1 MTMDEANWQVKIYR
15 FIATKTG
22 LVKQLFFLGYVF
34 IVLFLLL
41 SSYLISTQSVL
52 EPIIYGIGKKFG
64 QLSLLILALIVT
76 PGILGRFRLEI
87 PVSRIITAYRRQ
99 LGITT
104 FLLAFSHASIVRI
117 LPKLLGII
125 PIFPLL
131 VFETLGQ
138 FALLILFF
146 MFLTSNNFSVKKLG
160 KNWKRLHRFV
170 YVVLWLLVL
179 HTGLQRISIWSVL
192 IFGFAAVE
200 IISSVYDYWMKQ
212 KSGALKAKNTG

>member
-1 MTMDEANWQVKIYR
+1 MEEANWQVELFR
-15 FIATKTG
+15 FIAGKTKII
-22 LVKQLFFLGYVF
+22 KQLFFLGYVF

-87 PVSRIITAYRRQ
+87 PISRIITAYRRQ

-138 FALLILFF
+138 FALLILFI
-146 MFLTSNNFSVKKLG
+146 MFLTSNNLSVKKLG
-160 KNWKRLHRFV
+160 KNWKRLHRFI

-179 HTGLQRISIWSVL
+179 HMGLQRISVWSAL
-192 IFGFAAVE
+192 IFSFASLE
-200 IISSVYDYWMKQ
+200 IISLIYDFMTKRN
-212 KSGALKAKNTG
+212 SGALNSKDSD